1 MLSRAKQEE
10 LSAKACAILQ
20 EVFNKSM
27 YRDNLAAIEAAGAMA
42 MYPVFDAARAALLP
56 QAVEVFERLFNG
68 KRVTP
73 AETVAASVL
82 VNATRTTEPQL
93 ARRLAALLPQAESE
107 LTLTLDKMSEPSSL
121 ALWKAARAL
130 LAWHNAQ

>member
-1 MLSRAKQEE
+1 MFSQQKQEE

-27 YRDNLAAIEAAGAMA
+27 YGDNPTAIEAAGAMA
-42 MYPVFDAARAALLP
+42 MYPVFDADRAALLP

-82 VNATRTTEPQL
+82 VNATQATPPTL
-93 ARRLAALLPQAESE
+93 AHRLAVLLPQAENE
-107 LTLTLDKMSEPSSL
+107 LTLTLDKMTEPSSL

>member
-42 MYPVFDAARAALLP
+42 LYPVFDADRAALLP

-68 KRVTP
+68 QHVTP

-82 VNATRTTEPQL
+82 VNATRTTESQL

-107 LTLTLDKMSEPSSL
+107 LTLALDKMSEPSSL

>member
-20 EVFNKSM
+20 EAFGCTRS
-27 YRDNLAAIEAAGAMA
+27 DLAAIEAAGTMA
-42 MYPVFDAARAALLP
+42 LYPVFDADRAALLP

-68 KRVTP
+68 QRVTP
-73 AETVAASVL
+73 AETVAAAVL
-82 VNATRTTEPQL
+82 VNATRATPAAL
-93 ARRLAALLPQAESE
+93 ARRLAALLPQAENE
-107 LTLTLDKMSEPSSL
+107 LTMTLDKMTEPSSL